1 MFARGH
7 GPPRVLQSPVE
18 TLGIN
23 CNSRSAA
30 QPRRT
35 WLVAV
40 AWVAAVVGTTT
51 PARGDDD
58 SAIARYRK
66 IWNPL
71 SAGPELLSSADLQP
85 QGQLFL
91 RPYIY
96 SELAYGQFNGW
107 AIPNTGLDRKLYA
120 IAPQVEFSYGILDWL
135 EFEMYVPETSW
146 WQTSGDGQGSANG
159 NGVGD
164 ITAFLKWRFHVQ
176 QPGEWLPSLTEVLF
190 VTLPT
195 SDWLGSVGTPPIPGG
210 FAPLGRLP
218 STHFGAPELTEAI
231 LFRKNL
237 QPFRLSGGVY
247 YSYGLPSSQN
257 GVSQYYGDIFQY
269 RLAFEQFIDDTKG
282 FGYAVELVGIHGLPF
297 RLDGKTID
305 AGRTSF
311 GLIGVQPTVEYNFTD
326 RIVGAAG
333 VLVTAAG
340 YQDVAAVYPNLSIY
354 YYWNPRGKVLAR

>member
-1 MFARGH
+1 MAALVGATTGAR
-7 GPPRVLQSPVE
+7 
-18 TLGIN
+18 
-23 CNSRSAA
+23 AD
-30 QPRRT
+30 
-35 WLVAV
+35 
-40 AWVAAVVGTTT
+40 
-51 PARGDDD
+51 DDD

-66 IWNPL
+66 IWNPF
-71 SAGPELLSSADLQP
+71 SAGPELVSSADVQP

-96 SELAYGQFNGW
+96 SELAYGQFSGFAGAN
-107 AIPNTGLDRKLYA
+107 AGLDRKLYS
-120 IAPQVEFSYGILDWL
+120 IAPQVELSVGILDWL
-135 EFEMYVPETSW
+135 EYEMYVPETSW

-159 NGVGD
+159 NGFGD
-164 ITAFLKWRFHVQ
+164 ITAFIKGRFHVQ
-176 QPGEWLPSLTEVLF
+176 QRDSWVPSLTEVLF

-195 SDWLGSVGTPPIPGG
+195 SDWFGSAGTPPIPGG

-237 QPFRLSGGVY
+237 QPFRLSGGIY
-247 YSYGLPSSQN
+247 YSYGPPSSQN
-257 GVSQYYGDIFQY
+257 GVSQEYGDIFQY
-269 RLAFEQFIDDTKG
+269 RFAFEQFIDDTSG

-297 RLDGKTID
+297 RLDGKPID

-311 GLIGVQPTVEYNFTD
+311 GLIGLQPTIEYNLTD

-333 VLVTAAG
+333 VLFTAAG

-354 YYWNPRGKVLAR
+354 YYWNPRGKVVAR

>member
-1 MFARGH
+1 MTARAH
-7 GPPRVLQSPVE
+7 RQRSVLQ
-18 TLGIN
+18 L
-23 CNSRSAA
+23 ALL
-30 QPRRT
+30 
-35 WLVAV
+35 LVAC
-40 AWVAAVVGTTT
+40 GTTGV
-51 PARGDDD
+51 ARADDD

-66 IWNPL
+66 IWNPF
-71 SAGPELLSSADLQP
+71 SAGPELVSSADLQV

-96 SELAYGQFNGW
+96 SELAYGQFQGW
-107 AIPNTGLDRKLYA
+107 AVANSGLPQKLYA

-135 EFEMYVPETSW
+135 EYEMYVPETSW
-146 WQTSGDGQGSANG
+146 WQTSGGGQAANDGHGF
-159 NGVGD
+159 GD
-164 ITAFLKWRFHVQ
+164 ITAFLKARFHVQ
-176 QPGEWLPSLTEVLF
+176 QPDDWIPSLTEVLF

-195 SDWLGSVGTPPIPGG
+195 SDWFGSVGTPPIPGG

-237 QPFRLSGGVY
+237 QPFRVSGGVY
-247 YSYGLPSSQN
+247 YSYGLPSSNN

-269 RLAFEQFIDDTKG
+269 RLAFEQFLDDTKG

-297 RLDGKTID
+297 RIDGKAID

-311 GLIGVQPTVEYNFTD
+311 GLIGVQPTIEYNFTD

-340 YQDVAAVYPNLSIY
+340 YQDVAAVYPNLSVY
-354 YYWNPRGKVLAR
+354 YYWNPRGKVVAR